1 MISDLIEVA
10 SHIKTIYQRLE
21 YLDKKGNK
29 DSVEYKRAVQEL
41 KSERKMEE
49 DIIGFQAIYSSQINA
64 LTQEL
69 LK

>member
-29 DSVEYKRAVQEL
+29 DSVDSNSCTSRL
-41 KSERKMEE
+41 
-49 DIIGFQAIYSSQINA
+49 
-64 LTQEL
+64 
-69 LK
+69 